1 MSIISSIFSINSE
14 ANASELLKN
23 IEEMFPVYYIH
34 SDMFSMYLLLHT
46 SVLSFWLPV
55 IQNSTRL
62 IALES

>member
-23 IEEMFPVYYIH
+23 LEEMFPVYYIH
-34 SDMFSMYLLLHT
+34 SYMFSMYLLLHT